1 MHSFNS
7 FLFLFLFV
15 IEVKSQN
22 SWFFNSFQQKI
33 RGNLL
38 SNDQSNIPFGS
49 QIIVSLVDVALQD
62 TSSRPLTTF
71 ALYGSYRFPISF
83 ELNVN
88 PTQISTY
95 QQLAIQAR
103 IEKDGQLLFI
113 NDQYTP
119 VRFPTSFVNVWMKNV
134 GQTTTNSFVCQL
146 RPDPGNCYAS
156 FEQFYYNSQWRTCLS
171 FIWGGC
177 GGNGNRFSTR
187 DECERT
193 CSSNRRQNFLFFS
206 NSKRRTMKK

>member
-1 MHSFNS
+1 M
-7 FLFLFLFV
+7 
-15 IEVKSQN
+15 
-22 SWFFNSFQQKI
+22 
-33 RGNLL
+33 
-38 SNDQSNIPFGS
+38 
-49 QIIVSLVDVALQD
+49 ALQD

-71 ALYGSYRFPISF
+71 VLYGSYRFPITF

-88 PTQISTY
+88 PMQISTY

-119 VRFPTSFVNVWMKNV
+119 VRFPTNFINVWMKNV
-134 GQTTTNSFVCQL
+134 GSSSTSSGNAFICQL
-146 RPDPGNCYAS
+146 RPDPGNCFAS
-156 FEQFYYNSQWRTCLS
+156 FEQFYYNTQWRTCLT

-177 GGNGNRFSTR
+177 GGNSNRFSTR

-193 CSSNRRQNFLFFS
+193 CSTNRRRTFFSLS
-206 NSKRRTMKK
+206 NSKRSSLLIK